1 MDTRIFYFTGSGNAF
16 AIARAVAERLG
27 DAEIF
32 PMAKQMGGCDATAAE
47 RVGIVSP
54 VYAWGPPRMVREF
67 LGGLSVA
74 SDAYTF
80 AITTCGGTPG
90 RSAVLIDKWLRARG
104 SRLSS
109 GFNVRGDFLVE
120 LPGMGEMPIIRFAG
134 WLGRNHIPEVAT
146 KRIDEIA
153 SVISQ
158 KRPRPVEKSNLSVNL
173 FASPIYAGAM
183 SAFKTADKAFSVT
196 GRCVSCGTCARICP
210 RENVRLVDG
219 RPTWHQDCESC
230 YACYL
235 WCPQAAITYN
245 GFPQPDPAH
254 HPNVTLADM
263 LLR

>member
-1 MDTRIFYFTGSGNAF
+1 MTTRIFYFTGSGNAL
-16 AIARAVAERLG
+16 AIAREIAERLG
-27 DAEIF
+27 DAEVV
-32 PMAKQMGGCDATAAE
+32 PMAKHLGGCDVTGAE
-47 RVGIVSP
+47 RVGLISP
-54 VYAWGPPRMVREF
+54 VYAWGPPRMVRDF
-67 LGGLSVA
+67 VDGLTF
-74 SDAYTF
+74 SDGTYTF

-104 SRLSS
+104 SRLSA

-134 WLGRNHIPEVAT
+134 WLGRNHIPRGAAERLEEMTA
-146 KRIDEIA
+146 
-153 SVISQ
+153 VISG
-158 KRPRPVEKSNLSVNL
+158 KRPHPVERSNLSVNL

-183 SAFKTADKAFSVT
+183 SVFKAADKAFSVT
-196 GRCVSCGTCARICP
+196 DRCVSCGTCARVCP

-219 RPTWHQDCESC
+219 RPTWHRDCESC

-245 GFPQPDPAH
+245 GSPQPDPAH
-254 HPNVTLADM
+254 QPEVTLADM